1 MSRFFNELFN
11 GSLIVLE
18 WTDGKQYLKLR
29 KYRGYVNSRFFN
41 DGRKRI
47 IIPDL
52 GSDFEDYLEK
62 AEHGLI
68 KNVKSIR
75 LATIKDYY
83 EYAVTF
89 NNGNMKIDWETINE
103 IYPFEY

>member
-11 GSLIVLE
+11 GSLVVLD

-41 DGRKRI
+41 DGRKSI

-52 GSDFEDYLEK
+52 DSNFEDYLEK
-62 AEHGLI
+62 AERGLI
-68 KNVKSIR
+68 KNVKGIR
-75 LATIKDYY
+75 IATIKDYY
-83 EYAVTF
+83 EYAVKF

-103 IYPFEY
+103 VYPFKY